1 MKLTAVVASLAL
13 TAGLSVSAP
22 LSMPA
27 AEPPPPE
34 PAAEP
39 TAPVDKIE
47 PELRESLREDRTTEF
62 WLRFEDRADLEPAEA
77 ITSWT
82 ERGQFVYDALTRTAE
97 TSLATVSA
105 ELDAAGVDYESF
117 PIANAVLVEDGTE
130 GLALELAANQEV
142 TEVHETP
149 EVGLVEPVQPE
160 PDAPA
165 VRAAEADVEW
175 GLDYINAPE
184 AWELGATG
192 AGITVSNLDSGVQF
206 DHPAL
211 VEGYR
216 GTKADGTFD
225 HDYNW
230 FTTRGDCGDA
240 PCDDN
245 GHGTHTMGT
254 MVGDDGAGNQVGVAP
269 DAQWIATNGCCQAT
283 GFQTLLDS
291 GWWLL
296 APTDLDGENPD
307 VSKRPHVVNNSWG
320 SSGEHAFSDFFTA
333 IDEAWT
339 AAGIFSVWSS
349 GNTSPA
355 AACDTV
361 SSPGAHADA
370 YSVGAFASNGV
381 LGAFSRKGE
390 GEDGVIKPEI
400 SAPGV
405 SVRSS
410 WPGDGY
416 HTISG
421 TSMAAPHVAGAVAAL
436 WSYDPTLVGQ
446 IEETRRLLAE
456 SAVDVDDT
464 SCGGTAELNNKYGE
478 GRLDLARL
486 VQLAP
491 RDGGTLSGVV
501 TSDGEPVAQAEVTI
515 DGPFHRTVGTARDG
529 SFSVHLPGGGYELT
543 TTAFGYR
550 TSSASATVT
559 VGEDTAVEIALAVAP
574 THDVS
579 GTVLGEGGQPV
590 PEAQVSVGGTPLDS
604 VRTGDDGGFTVA
616 DVPEGEYVLDVRPN
630 ACFSPVSV
638 ALTVGPDTEPV
649 QVPVPRVVDE
659 GGYTC
664 AVSEGG
670 YRRGTDKVEFPSG
683 VWAQVPLPSPV
694 ALYNG
699 THDTLGIGLRGT
711 IAVGDG
717 SAGPGTGGAGVF
729 PFYTQS
735 PLRPHGDGSG
745 VYTASTTVDGEDA
758 FVVEYRDMVVWGGS
772 SWPRES
778 EGTVSFSTTFTRSGT
793 VIVAYGD
800 GVGGSDPLTAGLVT
814 TTGIQG
820 WEGVDGIRF
829 SENAPVLYDGLVVT
843 YDLPDFGY
851 VDATV
856 ADRNDG
862 LPVEGATVAIS
873 DDDGLV
879 ESLITTSTGTLRRQL
894 PVGGYTM
901 TITAPDYVTESHEFS
916 LGELYAE
923 DEVDAR
929 LATGVA
935 DVVGEGLDAVLGTD
949 QRGAGSLRLTN
960 TGSAPVTYDL
970 GEVARHP
977 ELDADDVT
985 SRTSTG
991 EDSTIDLTAWDEAA
1005 AAARGQQPSDADGAT
1020 KQDADGAAVE
1030 EADEVGTH
1038 SGGDVIAR
1046 IPIPGDLDEKEPTG
1060 LGYDGDVWVHD
1071 YDARTNTAYT
1081 VSGRK
1086 TGKEFAAEWNPDY
1099 RAFDLAFDSRTGDMC
1114 QIEDS
1119 PASRIHCF
1127 DRDTGEK
1134 TREIAGAWSN
1144 TQLTGLAYDAGRDV
1158 FYVGGRGI
1166 GAIGTVAGTSHGTPG
1181 EFLSYCSPPL
1191 PEVMG
1196 LAYNDASDTI
1206 WYTDQAVNRPSRL
1219 LQVDPADCSLV
1230 NAWWF
1235 PGQLQRQGGG
1245 LATDATG
1252 ALWATDQIADE
1263 VLLVDVED
1271 DLTTDLPWLS
1281 LSATG
1286 GTLAPGESV
1295 TVDVTVSADDV
1306 EPGVLGAN
1314 IVVTSDAGRQS
1325 KEYVPVTLTTTGF
1338 QVGVNAGGPA
1348 FTDGDGFTWAAD
1360 QAFDDGSWGYRGR
1373 TRQVSTRRAVDGTT
1387 DDALFQVQRSTWR
1400 QDLHYELDDAPEGT
1414 YLVELG
1420 FAETGHV
1427 APGRRVFD
1435 VLVDDSL
1442 EHYAYDAARTAGRD
1456 TADWRTAVV
1465 RHAGGPLTV
1474 ELRGSLGMR
1483 PPSLAALR
1491 VTLDP
1496 RAEEDPA
1503 PGPGQPEPEEV
1514 PVAPADRS
1522 YTVTETTGL
1531 YRQGTTDTGW
1541 SGRFGCGVLWFGF
1554 DLPFYDTS
1562 WDGVCVAMNGM
1573 LTFDRSRTSAVNT
1586 ALPTRSPADAVYPF
1600 WDDLVVDDEAG
1611 IYVGVTEVDGL
1622 DAQIIEYRDVTFNDE
1637 RSERVSFSVT
1647 LVQDGR
1653 IQLGYGEGFG
1663 GENPR
1668 THGASATVGV
1678 ERLDGLRAQ
1687 QYSFDEPV
1695 LTAGTGLEYVL
1706 PASGTIEGEVTDAN
1720 DGEPVAGAAV
1730 TLTAGDGSS
1739 RTITTN
1745 AQGLWK
1751 AQALVGDHTVEVR
1764 SPHYETVSD
1773 TVGVAGPG
1781 RAEVFDTAL
1790 ATGVAEISGDELEW
1804 FLGPDGNA
1812 SSELTVTNTGS
1823 ASMAVELAEHARDE
1837 EGDPVPADLPW
1848 LTMAGAAAD
1857 GVVELAVGDSTTVT
1871 VSVDNAEAGPG
1882 LLVGDVLVSA
1892 GTGREPEQYERARM
1906 ATSAYWLG
1914 VDVGGRGHVGSDGFT
1929 WSADRALRP
1938 GTGAWGHVGGTKRS
1952 TWAAIDGTEDDDLFR
1967 TQRTGRTFR
1976 YVFEDVPE
1984 GGYRVDLGFAELSR
1998 LDLGTRS
2005 FDVLVDGEVVLYEHD
2020 VRAEAGVLTADE
2032 HSATVEH
2039 PGGDLTV
2046 ELIGETGRRHPILSS
2061 LAVLE
2066 DPRL

>member
-1 MKLTAVVASLAL
+1 MKRTAVVASLAL
-13 TAGLSVSAP
+13 TVGLGVSGPLPALAAP
-22 LSMPA
+22 A
-27 AEPPPPE
+27 PE
-34 PAAEP
+34 PAAESS
-39 TAPVDKIE
+39 ASGDKIE
-47 PELRESLREDRTTEF
+47 PALRDSFREDRTTEF
-62 WLRFEDRADLEPAEA
+62 WLRFEDRADLEPARS
-77 ITSWT
+77 ITDWT
-82 ERGQFVYDALTRTAE
+82 ERGQFVYDALVETAE

-105 ELDAAGVDYESF
+105 ELDDAGVAYESF
-117 PIANAVLVEDGTE
+117 PIANAVLVEGGTE
-130 GLALELAANQEV
+130 DLALELAANQQV
-142 TEVHETP
+142 AEVHDTP
-149 EVGLVEPVQPE
+149 EIGLVEPVLPE

-165 VRAAEADVEW
+165 VRAAEADVDVEW
-175 GLDYINAPE
+175 GLDHINAPE
-184 AWELGATG
+184 AWEMGATG

-211 VEGYR
+211 VGSYR
-216 GTKADGTFD
+216 GTNADGTFD

-230 FTTRGDCGDA
+230 FTTRGDCGDV

-269 DAQWIATNGCCQAT
+269 DAEWIATNGCCEET

-296 APTDLDGENPD
+296 APTDRNGENPD
-307 VSKRPHVVNNSWG
+307 VSRRPHVVNNSWG
-320 SSGEHAFSDFFTA
+320 SSAEHAFSDFFTA

-349 GNTSPA
+349 GNTVPA

-361 SSPGAHADA
+361 SSPGAHPDA

-381 LGAFSRKGE
+381 LAAFSRKGE

-405 SVRSS
+405 GVRSA
-410 WPGDGY
+410 WPGNGY
-416 HTISG
+416 NTISG

-464 SCGGTAELNNKYGE
+464 SCGGTAEFNNKYGE
-478 GRLDLARL
+478 GRLDLVRL
-486 VQLAP
+486 LQLAP
-491 RDGGTLSGVV
+491 REGGTLTGVV
-501 TSDGEPVAQAEVTI
+501 TDDGGPVAGAEVTI
-515 DGPFHRTVGTARDG
+515 DGPFHRTVGTTQDG
-529 SFSVHLPGGGYELT
+529 TFSVHLPEGDYELT
-543 TTAFGYR
+543 TTAFGYLDS
-550 TSSASATVT
+550 TTSATVT
-559 VGEDTAVEIALAVAP
+559 VGGNTDVGIALAVAP
-574 THDVS
+574 TRDVS
-579 GTVLGEGGQPV
+579 GTVLGEEGQPV
-590 PEAQVSVGGTPLDS
+590 PEAEVSLGRTPLDA
-604 VRTGDDGGFTVA
+604 VRTGDDGRFTLA
-616 DVPEGEYVLDVRPN
+616 EVPEGEYALEVRPN
-630 ACFSPVSV
+630 ACLAPVTV
-638 ALTVGPDTEPV
+638 PLTVGPATEPV
-649 QVPVPRVVDE
+649 EITVPRVVDE

-664 AVSEGG
+664 TVSEGE

-683 VWAQVPLPSPV
+683 VWARVPLPSPI

-699 THDTLGIGLRGT
+699 THETLGIGLRGV
-711 IAVGDG
+711 ISVDD
-717 SAGPGTGGAGVF
+717 SWAGPGTGGAGVF

-735 PLRPHGDGSG
+735 PLRARGDGSG
-745 VYTASTTVDGEDA
+745 VYTASTTVDGDDA

-772 SWPRES
+772 NWPRES
-778 EGTVSFSTTFTRSGT
+778 DGTVSFSTTFTRSGT

-856 ADRNDG
+856 VDRNDG

-879 ESLITTSTGTLRRQL
+879 ESLTTTSTGALRRQL
-894 PVGGYTM
+894 PVGDYTM
-901 TITAPDYVTESHEFS
+901 TVTAPDYVTETHEFS

-923 DEVDAR
+923 TEVDAR

-935 DVVGEGLDAVLGTD
+935 DVATEGLDTVLGTD
-949 QRGAGSLRLTN
+949 QHGAGSLTLTN
-960 TGSAPVTYDL
+960 TGSAPVTYEL
-970 GEVARHP
+970 GEMARHP
-977 ELDADDVT
+977 ELDADDAT
-985 SRTSTG
+985 ARTGTG
-991 EDSTIDLTAWDEAA
+991 ADSTIDLTAWNE
-1005 AAARGQQPSDADGAT
+1005 AAARGHEPSAAEGRAKQNADT
-1020 KQDADGAAVE
+1020 AAAGE
-1030 EADEVGTH
+1030 PDEIGTH
-1038 SGGDVIAR
+1038 AGGDVITR
-1046 IPIPGDLDEKEPTG
+1046 IPIPGDADEKEPTG

-1099 RAFDLAFDSRTGDMC
+1099 RAFDMAFDSRTGDMC

-1127 DRDTGEK
+1127 DPDTGEK
-1134 TREIAGAWSN
+1134 TREISGAWSN
-1144 TQLTGLAYDAGRDV
+1144 TQLTGLAYNAERDV

-1166 GAIGTVAGTSHGTPG
+1166 GAIGTVAGTSHETPG

-1196 LAYNDASDTI
+1196 LAYNATSDTI
-1206 WYTDQAVNRPSRL
+1206 WYSDLAVNRPSRL
-1219 LQVDPADCSLV
+1219 LQVDPVDCSLV

-1235 PGQLQRQGGG
+1235 PGRLQRQGGG

-1286 GTLAPGESV
+1286 GTLAPGESA
-1295 TVDVTVSADDV
+1295 TVDVTLSADDV

-1325 KEYVPVTLTTTGF
+1325 KQYVPVTLTTTEF
-1338 QVGVNAGGPA
+1338 QVGVNAGGSA
-1348 FTDGDGFTWAAD
+1348 YTDADGFAWEAD
-1360 QAFDDGSWGYRGR
+1360 RSFDEGSWGYRGW
-1373 TRQVSTRRAVDGTT
+1373 TRRATTHRAVAGTA
-1387 DDALFQVQRSTWR
+1387 DDALFRSQRTTWR
-1400 QDLHYELDDAPEGT
+1400 KDLHYEFDDVPEGT

-1420 FAETGHV
+1420 FAEIEHA

-1435 VLVDDSL
+1435 VLVNDSL
-1442 EHYAYDAARTAGRD
+1442 EHYAYDAARMAGRN

-1465 RHAGGPLTV
+1465 EHPGGPLTV
-1474 ELRGSLGMR
+1474 ELRGSLGLR

-1496 RAEEDPA
+1496 RAAEDPEPA
-1503 PGPGQPEPEEV
+1503 PEQPEPEEV
-1514 PVAPADRS
+1514 PVAPADRA

-1554 DLPFYDTS
+1554 DFPFYDTA

-1573 LTFDRSRTSAVNT
+1573 LTFDRSRTNATNT
-1586 ALPTRSPADAVYPF
+1586 ELPTRSPADAIYPF

-1611 IYVGVTEVDGL
+1611 IHIGVTTVDGL
-1622 DAQIIEYRDVTFNDE
+1622 DAQIIEYRDVTFHDE
-1637 RSERVSFSVT
+1637 PSERVSFSVT
-1647 LVQDGR
+1647 LVADGR

-1687 QYSFDEPV
+1687 QYSFDQPV
-1695 LTAGTGLEYVL
+1695 LTAGTGIEYVL

-1720 DGEPVAGAAV
+1720 DGEPIAGAIV
-1730 TLTAGDGSS
+1730 TLTDDDGFS

-1764 SPHYETVSD
+1764 TPDYETVRD
-1773 TVGVAGPG
+1773 TVTVAVRGD
-1781 RAEVFDTAL
+1781 AEVIDTAL
-1790 ATGVAEISGDELEW
+1790 ATGVAEISGDDLEW
-1804 FLGPDGNA
+1804 FLGPDGSA

-1823 ASMAVELAEHARDE
+1823 APLEVELTEQGRDD
-1837 EGDPVPADLPW
+1837 EGGRVPADLPW
-1848 LTMAGAAAD
+1848 LEMSGDAAD
-1857 GVVELAVGDSTTVT
+1857 GTVELGVGDSTTVT
-1871 VSVDNAEAGPG
+1871 VSVDNAGIDPG
-1882 LLVGDVLVSA
+1882 VQVGDVLVSSTA
-1892 GTGREPEQYERARM
+1892 GRSPEQYRRARM

-1914 VDVGGRGHVGSDGFT
+1914 VDVGGRGLVDSDGFV

-1938 GTGAWGHVGGTKRS
+1938 GSGGWGYDGGVKRS
-1952 TWAAIDGTEDDDLFR
+1952 TRAGIDGTEDDELFR
-1967 TQRTGRTFR
+1967 TQRTGRTFS
-1976 YVFEDVPE
+1976 YVFEDAPE
-1984 GGYRVDLGFAELSR
+1984 GGYRIALGFAELSR
-1998 LDLGTRS
+1998 IGPGART
-2005 FDVLVDGEVVLYEHD
+2005 FDVLVNGEVVLYEYD
-2020 VRAEAGVLTADE
+2020 ARAEAGVLTADE

-2046 ELIGETGRRHPILSS
+2046 ELIGETGKRHPILSS

>member
-13 TAGLSVSAP
+13 TAGLGVIAP
-22 LSMPA
+22 LPMSA
-27 AEPPPPE
+27 AAPPPE
-34 PAAEP
+34 PAAE
-39 TAPVDKIE
+39 APEPDDKIE
-47 PELRESLREDRTTEF
+47 PALQESFRQDPTAEF
-62 WLRFEDRADLEPAEA
+62 WLRFENHADLEPARS
-77 ITSWT
+77 ITDWT
-82 ERGQFVYDALTRTAE
+82 ERGQFVYDALTETAQE
-97 TSLATVSA
+97 SLATVSA
-105 ELDAAGVDYESF
+105 ELDDAGVEYESF
-117 PIANAVLVEDGTE
+117 PIVNAVLVKGGTE
-130 GLALELAANQEV
+130 DLALELAENQQV
-142 TEVHETP
+142 AEVHETP
-149 EVGLVEPVQPE
+149 EVKLVEPVRPE

-165 VRAAEADVEW
+165 VRAAESDVEW
-175 GLDYINAPE
+175 GLEYINAPE

-211 VEGYR
+211 VESYR
-216 GTKADGTFD
+216 GTNPDGTSD

-230 FTTRGDCGDA
+230 FTTRGGCGDV

-254 MVGDDGAGNQVGVAP
+254 MVGDDGTGNQVGVAP
-269 DAQWIATNGCCQAT
+269 DAQWIATNGCCEEA

-296 APTDLDGENPD
+296 APTDLAGENPD

-361 SSPGAHADA
+361 SSPGSHPDA

-381 LGAFSRKGE
+381 LAAFSRKGE
-390 GEDGVIKPEI
+390 GEDGAIKPEI
-400 SAPGV
+400 AAPGV
-405 SVRSS
+405 SVRSA
-410 WPGDGY
+410 WPGNGY
-416 HTISG
+416 NTISG

-446 IEETRRLLAE
+446 IDRTRRLLAE

-464 SCGGTAELNNKYGE
+464 SCGGTAEFNNKYGE
-478 GRLDLARL
+478 GRLDLVRL
-486 VQLAP
+486 LQLAP
-491 RDGGTLSGVV
+491 REGGSLTGVV
-501 TSDGEPVAQAEVTI
+501 TAGGEPVAGAEVTI
-515 DGPFHRTVGTARDG
+515 DGPFHRTVGTTQDG
-529 SFSVHLPGGGYELT
+529 SFSVHLPEGDYALT
-543 TTAFGYR
+543 TTAFGYVR
-550 TSSASATVT
+550 SSTDATVT
-559 VGEDTAVEIALAVAP
+559 VGEDTALDIVLTTAP

-579 GTVLGEGGQPV
+579 GTVLGEDEQPV
-590 PEAQVSVGGTPLDS
+590 PEAEVSIGGTPLDP
-604 VRTGDDGGFTVA
+604 VRTGDDGRFTIP
-616 DVPEGEYVLDVRPN
+616 DVPEGEYALDVRPN
-630 ACFSPVSV
+630 ACFSPTTVP
-638 ALTVGPDTEPV
+638 LTVGPQTDPAE
-649 QVPVPRVVDE
+649 VPVARVVDE

-664 AVSEGG
+664 AVSEGE
-670 YRRGTDKVEFPSG
+670 YRRGTQKVEYPSG
-683 VWAQVPLPSPV
+683 IWAQVPLPSPIT
-694 ALYNG
+694 LYNG
-699 THDTLGIGLRGT
+699 THDTLNIGRRGVISVDDT
-711 IAVGDG
+711 I
-717 SAGPGTGGAGVF
+717 AGPGHGGAGVF
-729 PFYTQS
+729 PFYTAS
-735 PLRPHGDGSG
+735 PLRTDTGG

-758 FVVEYRDMVVWGGS
+758 FVVEYRDMVVWGGTN
-772 SWPRES
+772 WPRES
-778 EGTVSFSTTFTRSGT
+778 EGTVSFSATFTRSGK

-800 GVGGSDPLTAGLVT
+800 GVGGDDPLTAGLVT

-829 SENAPVLYDGLVVT
+829 SENAPVLHDGLVVT

-851 VDATV
+851 LDTTV
-856 ADRNDG
+856 TDRNDG

-873 DDDGLV
+873 DADGLV
-879 ESLITTSTGTLRRQL
+879 ESLTTTSTGALRRQL
-894 PVGGYTM
+894 PVGDYTM
-901 TITAPDYVTESHEFS
+901 TVSAPDYVTESHEFS
-916 LGELYAE
+916 VDELYDRTTVE
-923 DEVDAR
+923 AR

-935 DVVGEGLDAVLGTD
+935 DLAADGLDAVLGTD
-949 QRGAGSLRLTN
+949 QNGSGSLTLTN

-970 GEVARHP
+970 GEAERHP
-977 ELDADDVT
+977 ELDADDAT
-985 SRTSTG
+985 ARTSTG
-991 EDSTIDLTAWDEAA
+991 ADSAIDLTAWNEAA
-1005 AAARGQQPSDADGAT
+1005 AAARGQESSAAEGPTKDADAV
-1020 KQDADGAAVE
+1020 AAA
-1030 EADEVGTH
+1030 ADEMGTH
-1038 SGGDVIAR
+1038 SGGDVITR
-1046 IPIPGDLDEKEPTG
+1046 IPIPGDPDEKEPTG

-1071 YDARTNTAYT
+1071 YEARTNTAYT
-1081 VSGRK
+1081 VTGAS
-1086 TGKEFAAEWNPDY
+1086 TGKEFAAGWNPDY
-1099 RAFDLAFDSRTGDMC
+1099 RAFDLAFDSRTGEMC
-1114 QIEDS
+1114 QMEDS
-1119 PASRIHCF
+1119 PASFIHCF
-1127 DRDTGEK
+1127 DPDTGEK

-1144 TQLTGLAYDAGRDV
+1144 TQLTGLAYDANRDV
-1158 FYVGGRGI
+1158 FYVGGRGV
-1166 GAIGTVAGTSHGTPG
+1166 GAIGTVAGTSHETPG

-1196 LAYNDASDTI
+1196 LAYNETSDTV
-1206 WYTDQAVNRPSRL
+1206 WYSDRAVNRPSRL

-1235 PGQLQRQGGG
+1235 PGRLLRQGGG

-1252 ALWATDQIADE
+1252 ALWATDQVADE

-1271 DLTTDLPWLS
+1271 DLLTDLPWLS

-1286 GTLAPGESV
+1286 GTLAPGETT
-1295 TVDVTVSADDV
+1295 TVDVTLSADDL
-1306 EPGVLGAN
+1306 EPGVLGGN

-1325 KEYVPVTLTTTGF
+1325 KEYVPVTLTTTEF

-1348 FTDGDGFTWAAD
+1348 YTDEHGFDWSAD
-1360 QAFDDGSWGYRGR
+1360 QKFDDGSWGYQGR
-1373 TRQVSTRRAVDGTT
+1373 TRRAWTHRSVDATA
-1387 DDALFQVQRSTWR
+1387 DDALFRSQRTTWR
-1400 QDLHYELDDAPEGT
+1400 KDLRYEFDDVPEGT
-1414 YLVELG
+1414 YLVDLG
-1420 FAETGHV
+1420 FAEIGHV

-1442 EHYAYDAARTAGRD
+1442 VRYAYDAAGRVGRN
-1456 TADWRTAVV
+1456 TADWQTAVV
-1465 RHAGGPLTV
+1465 EHSGGPLTV
-1474 ELRGSLGMR
+1474 ELRGALGLR

-1496 RAEEDPA
+1496 RAAETPA
-1503 PGPGQPEPEEV
+1503 PEPEQPEPEEV

-1522 YTVTETTGL
+1522 YTVAETTNL
-1531 YRQGTTDTGW
+1531 YRQGTTNTGW
-1541 SGRFGCGVLWFGF
+1541 SGRLGCGVLWFGF
-1554 DLPFYDTS
+1554 DFPFYDTS

-1573 LTFDRSRTSAVNT
+1573 LTFDRSRTMTANT
-1586 ALPTRSPADAVYPF
+1586 ELPTRSPADAIYPF

-1622 DAQIIEYRDVTFNDE
+1622 DAQIIEYRDVTFYDE
-1637 RSERVSFSVT
+1637 PSERVSFSVT
-1647 LVQDGR
+1647 LVADGR
-1653 IQLGYGEGFG
+1653 IQLGYGDGFG

-1720 DGEPVAGAAV
+1720 DGEPVAGAIV
-1730 TLTAGDGSS
+1730 TLTADDGSS
-1739 RTITTN
+1739 RTITAN

-1764 SPHYETVSD
+1764 SPHYETVAD
-1773 TVGVAGPG
+1773 TVTIAA
-1781 RAEVFDTAL
+1781 RDQAEVFDTAL

-1804 FLGPDGNA
+1804 LLGPDGTA

-1823 ASMAVELAEHARDE
+1823 APMEVELTEQSRDE
-1837 EGDPVPADLPW
+1837 DGDPEPADLPW
-1848 LTMAGAAAD
+1848 LAMSGDAAD
-1857 GVVELAVGDSTTVT
+1857 ETVELGVGESTTVT
-1871 VSVDNAEAGPG
+1871 VAVDNAGADPG
-1882 LLVGDVLVSA
+1882 LLVGDVLVSSTA
-1892 GTGREPEQYERARM
+1892 GRSPEQYERVRM

-1914 VDVGGRGHVGSDGFT
+1914 IDVGGRGHVGTDGFV
-1929 WSADRALRP
+1929 WSADRAFRP
-1938 GTGAWGHVGGTKRS
+1938 DTGGWGHVGGTKRA
-1952 TWAAIDGTEDDDLFR
+1952 TRGAIDGTEDDDLFR

-1976 YVFEDVPE
+1976 YVLEDVPQ
-1984 GGYRVDLGFAELSR
+1984 GGYRIDLGFAEFSR
-1998 LDLGTRS
+1998 LPLGTRS
-2005 FDVLVDGEVVLYEHD
+2005 FDVLVNGEVVLYEYD

-2032 HSATVEH
+2032 RSTTVEH

-2046 ELIGETGRRHPILSS
+2046 ELIGETGKRHPILSS